1 MLLGDVMLIVSMAV
15 VETSLIC
22 HQSWLLVVELMDV
35 VGGLVVV
42 DFGWLCGDYRGAG
55 RLNTIRRQVL

>member
-1 MLLGDVMLIVSMAV
+1 MLLGD
-15 VETSLIC
+15 ETSLIC